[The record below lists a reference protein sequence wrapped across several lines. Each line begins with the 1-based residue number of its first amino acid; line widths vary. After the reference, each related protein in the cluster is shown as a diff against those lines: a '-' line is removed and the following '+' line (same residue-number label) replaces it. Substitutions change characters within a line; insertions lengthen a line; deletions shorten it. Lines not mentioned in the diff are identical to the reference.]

1 MDDIELKDGAITL
14 LPNKAIEAGAVY
26 AAVIESM
33 PELRRWMPWAHPGY
47 SVADSQN
54 WLKMSAECWRDETA
68 YEFAIIDGR
77 DGSYIG
83 GAGLNHLDRLNKV
96 ANLGYWVR
104 SRRCQRGIAT
114 RAARLLV
121 RFGLETLKFNR
132 IEILAAVENRGSQRV
147 AEKTGAVRE
156 GILRN
161 QLSLPDGIHDAVIY
175 SIIPSDLR

>member
-1 MDDIELKDGAITL
+1 MEDFELKDDLISL
-14 LPNKAIEAGAVY
+14 WPNRRIQAAAVY

-33 PELRRWMPWAHPGY
+33 PELSRWMPWAQPGY
-47 SVADSQN
+47 SVGDSQN

-68 YEFAIIDGR
+68 YEFAIIDNR

-96 ANLGYWVR
+96 ANLGYWIR
-104 SRRCQRGIAT
+104 SSRCKQGIAT

-121 RFGLETLKFNR
+121 RFGLDTLKFNR

-161 QLSLPDGIHDAVIY
+161 QLSLPDGIHDAVIF
-175 SIIPSDLR
+175 SIIPSDSR